1 MTLQNRIRAGGFIE
15 SEANGF
21 YSRDQVTIHGGFTG
35 AAVLYAGTVLG
46 KLTATG
52 KYTASPNTGA
62 DGSQTAVAILF
73 DDVDPTLGD
82 VQAAVVSRDAEV
94 RGADLTYD
102 ATVVAGS
109 GQAAKA
115 TQLAAVGIIVR
126 S

>member
-21 YSRDQVTIHGGFTG
+21 RSRNQVTIHGGFTG
-35 AAVLYAGTVLG
+35 AAVLHAGTVLG
-46 KLTATG
+46 KITATG
-52 KYTASPNTGA
+52 KYAISPATGS

-82 VQAAVVSRDAEV
+82 IQGAVVDDDAEV
-94 RGADLTYD
+94 RLADLTFD
-102 ATVVAGS
+102 ASVTAG
-109 GQAAKA
+109 AATTAKIA
-115 TQLAAVGIIVR
+115 QLAAVGIKVR